1 MVIRARFG
9 AWLGLAGVAPDEPAS
24 ARRVSR
30 WFEWVLV
37 PLALWLPIQW
47 SLESNGQ
54 IPVTAARAVDWLTWI
69 LFVAE
74 AAIVGALVTDRTRY
88 FRGNWLN
95 LLIIVIGLPLLWD
108 QGAWARA
115 ARALRLLL
123 MVSLLTNLARVVR
136 HMLSQNR
143 LGPILAAIV
152 IVTTLGGAVIG
163 YFDPAFSRPM
173 DGIWWAWVTV
183 TTVGYGDMVPQTPAA
198 RIFAVTLM
206 LLGVSMIALL
216 SASLVA
222 FFQEDEDREARHLRH
237 MIWMKLQHMEEDAEA
252 RAKHNEVLLA
262 RLAAIEVALL
272 KAVEERSTL
281 ERKVE
286 QLFGHAAVPIADD
299 GPKDSAPGTGPV
311 AMILN
316 PPSDDA

>member
-1 MVIRARFG
+1 MATRGRYG
-9 AWLGLAGVAPDEPAS
+9 AWLGLAGVAPDEPAR
-24 ARRVSR
+24 ARRVSE

-47 SLESNGQ
+47 SLESSGQ
-54 IPVTAARAVDWLTWI
+54 ISAPTANLVAWLTWA

-74 AAIVGALVTDRTRY
+74 AAVVGALVDDRARY
-88 FRGNWLN
+88 FRSNWLN
-95 LLIIVIGLPLLWD
+95 LLIIVTGLPLLWE
-108 QGAWARA
+108 QGSWARA

-123 MVSLLTNLARVVR
+123 MLSLLTNVARVVR
-136 HMLSQNR
+136 HMLAQNR

-198 RIFAVTLM
+198 RVFAVTLM

-222 FFQEDEDREARHLRH
+222 FFQEDEEREARHVRR
-237 MIWMKLQHMEEDAEA
+237 MIWMKLQHMEDDAEA
-252 RAKHNEVLLA
+252 RARHHDELLA
-262 RLAAIEVALL
+262 RLASIELALL
-272 KAVEERSTL
+272 KAVEERSAL
-281 ERKVE
+281 ERKLERLLAHV
-286 QLFGHAAVPIADD
+286 AAPTADDAPKDPAPNNGPIA
-299 GPKDSAPGTGPV
+299 
-311 AMILN
+311 
-316 PPSDDA
+316 

>member
-1 MVIRARFG
+1 MATRGRYG
-9 AWLGLAGVAPDEPAS
+9 AWLGLAGVAPDEPAR
-24 ARRVSR
+24 ARRVSE

-47 SLESNGQ
+47 SLESSGQ
-54 IPVTAARAVDWLTWI
+54 
-69 LFVAE
+69 
-74 AAIVGALVTDRTRY
+74 
-88 FRGNWLN
+88 
-95 LLIIVIGLPLLWD
+95 
-108 QGAWARA
+108 QGSWARA

-123 MVSLLTNLARVVR
+123 MLSLLTNVARVVR
-136 HMLSQNR
+136 HMLAQNR

-198 RIFAVTLM
+198 RVFAVTLM

-222 FFQEDEDREARHLRH
+222 FFQEDEEREARHVRR
-237 MIWMKLQHMEEDAEA
+237 MIWMKLQHMEDDAEA
-252 RAKHNEVLLA
+252 RARHHDELLA
-262 RLAAIEVALL
+262 RLASIELALL
-272 KAVEERSTL
+272 KAVEERSAL
-281 ERKVE
+281 ERKLERLLAHV
-286 QLFGHAAVPIADD
+286 AAPTADD
-299 GPKDSAPGTGPV
+299 APKDPAP
-311 AMILN
+311 
-316 PPSDDA
+316 